1 MLAEVEKVK
10 DMRTVRDR
18 DICGGVVLALR
29 WIRDR
34 VYPAA
39 TENCTNLTNPIPSI
53 SIECG
58 DGFRHAMSTERYRSN
73 ADGPYYYVI
82 GIFATV
88 VR

>member
-1 MLAEVEKVK
+1 MPAEVEKVK
-10 DMRTVRDR
+10 DMRTVRER
-18 DICGGVVLALR
+18 DICGGGVLALR

-53 SIECG
+53 SVEYG
-58 DGFRHAMSTERYRSN
+58 DGFHQ
-73 ADGPYYYVI
+73 ADVDLMIAEQRGRPYYYVL